1 MFYRNGKFELNTGE
15 EEEKEKE
22 GNSRMVGEE
31 EEESIL
37 QLKWSQLLEPRLV
50 CPVNT

>member
-15 EEEKEKE
+15 EEEKE
-22 GNSRMVGEE
+22 GMVGEE